1 MLCEEFAALHHIVAT
16 ARDKGGTD
24 NAHDL
29 SKKVIVLLKST
40 RVGVIYLNL
49 GVCSEEPRILK

>member
-1 MLCEEFAALHHIVAT
+1 MLGKEFAALHHVVAT

-29 SKKVIVLLKST
+29 SKKAIVLLQST
-40 RVGVIYLNL
+40 RVGIVDLKL
-49 GVCSEEPRILK
+49 GICSEET